1 MIVRKKSIKPMHLLV
16 YAILILFV
24 LIAILP
30 LYWMWQAAFRQT
42 DLTHYDPFA
51 IPHALTFSKIIQAWT
66 VGRMSTYMQNSLI
79 VAVPRVF
86 LILVLASLAGFSF
99 GSLRWRGRD
108 GLFAFILV
116 GMMIPIQAMIIPIY
130 YNMQRFGMINT
141 YWAMIIPPIGLA
153 MPFSI
158 FMMRSFFSDIP
169 SEIMDSAVVDGC
181 SKGKA
186 WLYIMLPQVKPAL
199 VSLLIFQFMWSW
211 NDYLLPM
218 LVVYDDAKR
227 TLPMGLNY
235 FQGKYTMDQALIAAG
250 VTIST
255 LPIIIVYIMF
265 QRSFIQGITA
275 GAVKG

>member
-1 MIVRKKSIKPMHLLV
+1 MQRIKRLKLNHIII
-16 YAILILFV
+16 YAVLIIFV

-51 IPHALTFSKIIQAWT
+51 FPKALTFTKIVEAWT
-66 VGRMSTYMQNSLI
+66 KGRMSVYMRNSVI
-79 VAVPRVF
+79 VAVPRV
-86 LILVLASLAGFSF
+86 LAILLLASLAGFSF
-99 GSLRWRGRD
+99 GSLKWKGRNAV
-108 GLFAFILV
+108 FAFILL

-130 YNMQRFGMINT
+130 YNMQRFGLINT
-141 YWAMIIPPIGLA
+141 FWAMIIPPVGMM
-153 MPFSI
+153 MPFAI

-169 SEIMDSAVVDGC
+169 GEIMDSAVVDGC
-181 SKGKA
+181 SKGKS

-199 VSLLIFQFMWSW
+199 VSLLIFEFMWSW

-218 LVVYDDAKR
+218 LVVYDDSKR

-235 FQGKYTMDQALIAAG
+235 FQGRYTMDQALIAAG

-255 LPIIIVYIMF
+255 LPIIIVYVIF

>member
-1 MIVRKKSIKPMHLLV
+1 RLKLNHIII
-16 YAILILFV
+16 YAVLIIFV

-51 IPHALTFSKIIQAWT
+51 FPKALTFTKIVEAWT
-66 VGRMSTYMQNSLI
+66 KGRMSVYMRNSVI
-79 VAVPRVF
+79 VAVPRV
-86 LILVLASLAGFSF
+86 LAILLLASLAGFSF
-99 GSLRWRGRD
+99 GSLKWKGRNAV
-108 GLFAFILV
+108 FAFILL

-130 YNMQRFGMINT
+130 YNMQRFGLINT
-141 YWAMIIPPIGLA
+141 FWAMIIPPVGMM
-153 MPFSI
+153 MPFAI

-169 SEIMDSAVVDGC
+169 GEIMDSAVVDGC
-181 SKGKA
+181 SKGKS

-199 VSLLIFQFMWSW
+199 VSLLIFEFMWSW

-218 LVVYDDAKR
+218 LVVYDDSKR

-235 FQGKYTMDQALIAAG
+235 FQGRYTMDQALIAAG

-255 LPIIIVYIMF
+255 LPIIIVYVIF

>member
-1 MIVRKKSIKPMHLLV
+1 MQRIKRLKLNHIII
-16 YAILILFV
+16 YAVLIIFV

-51 IPHALTFSKIIQAWT
+51 FPKALTFTKIVEAWT
-66 VGRMSTYMQNSLI
+66 KGRMSVYMRNSII
-79 VAVPRVF
+79 VAVPRV
-86 LILVLASLAGFSF
+86 LAILFLASLAGFSF
-99 GSLRWRGRD
+99 GSLKWKGRNAI
-108 GLFAFILV
+108 FAFILL

-130 YNMQRFGMINT
+130 YNMQRFGLINT
-141 YWAMIIPPIGLA
+141 FWAMIIPPVGMM
-153 MPFSI
+153 MPFAI

-169 SEIMDSAVVDGC
+169 GEIMDSAVVDGC
-181 SKGKA
+181 SKGKS

-199 VSLLIFQFMWSW
+199 VSLLIFEFMWSW

-218 LVVYDDAKR
+218 LVVYDDSKR

-235 FQGKYTMDQALIAAG
+235 FQGRYTMDQALIAAD

-255 LPIIIVYIMF
+255 LPIIIVYVIF